1 MTLEFLSWSP
11 PAPLH
16 HVIES
21 IWDFRAAA
29 RPHALE
35 RVLPVPGA
43 GLIFNLAEDQ
53 TRVYDEAFECFRFSA
68 MTLDGPRTCGQ
79 IIDTAEQVA
88 VMGVVFRSGG
98 ASLFFRERLDRL
110 LNDSVDLEALV
121 GCTAALLREQL
132 LEARSARRRL
142 ALLLRWLQQ
151 RGTALQPCS
160 ALQHALCTLDATPR
174 IDALAATARELGWSP
189 RTLGERFRQQVGM
202 SPKRYLRLRRFQQVL
217 GATTNPDQ
225 RVDWAGLAVD
235 CGYHDQA
242 HLAHEFREF
251 SGLSPTAYHR
261 QRTPWSSH
269 VAVC

>member
-1 MTLEFLSWSP
+1 MCLEFLSLSP

-16 HVIES
+16 HFIES
-21 IWDFRAAA
+21 IWDFQARA

-35 RVLPVPGA
+35 RVLPVPAA
-43 GLIFNLAEDQ
+43 GLILDLAEAR
-53 TRVYDEAFECFRFSA
+53 TRVYDEALNCSDFSA
-68 MTLDGPRTCGQ
+68 MTLDGPRTRSL
-79 IIDTAEQVA
+79 IIDTEEQVA
-88 VMGVVFRSGG
+88 VMGVVFRPGG

-121 GCTAALLREQL
+121 GSSANLLREQL

-142 ALLLRWLQQ
+142 AQLLRWLQQ
-151 RGTALQPCS
+151 RSTALRPCS
-160 ALQHALCTLDATPR
+160 ALQHALRTLDARPR
-174 IDALAATARELGWSP
+174 IDALAATARELGCSP

-217 GATTNPDQ
+217 AATAISGQ

-251 SGLSPTAYHR
+251 SGLSPTAYSR
-261 QRTPWSSH
+261 LRAPWGSH
-269 VAVC
+269 VVLP

>member
-21 IWDFRAAA
+21 IWDFQAAA

-53 TRVYDEAFECFRFSA
+53 TRVYDEAFKCFRFSA
-68 MTLDGPRTCGQ
+68 MTLDGPRTRGQ
-79 IIDTAEQVA
+79 IIDTEEQVA
-88 VMGVVFRSGG
+88 VMGVVFRPGG